1 MDQITTG
8 RFIAERRKARGLT
21 QRELADLLHISDKT
35 VSKWERG
42 GGLPEVSL
50 MLPLCKELDISV
62 NELLSGRKLSDSEY
76 KQNAE
81 DNILSLIQEERKKTK
96 FQTIIA
102 VIVASITILSALTLI
117 MISGH
122 LEMKTLYRVLLIVLG
137 FLIMLTGIGV
147 AVALEITCGAYECRK
162 CGHRFVPSVG
172 AYLMGAHSA
181 TTRYLK
187 CPKCGKKS
195 WAKRRMS
202 LLTQED
208 EGQENNEEQNNQDE

>member
-8 RFIAERRKARGLT
+8 KFIAERRKACGLT
-21 QRELADLLHISDKT
+21 QRELADLLNISDKT

-62 NELLSGRKLSDSEY
+62 NELLSGKKLSDSEY

-81 DNILSLIQEERKKTK
+81 DNILSLIQEERAKTK

-102 VIVASITILSALTLI
+102 VIVVVATFFAGLTLI
-117 MISGH
+117 MLSGF
-122 LEMKTLYRVLLIVLG
+122 LEMKTLYRILLIVIG
-137 FLIMLTGIGV
+137 AVVILTGIGV
-147 AVALEITCGAYECRK
+147 AVALEITCGAFECRK

-172 AYLMGAHSA
+172 AYLMGIHTA
-181 TTRYLK
+181 TTRLLK
-187 CPKCGKKS
+187 CPKCKKTS
-195 WAKRRMS
+195 WCARRMS
-202 LLTQED
+202 LSTE
-208 EGQENNEEQNNQDE
+208 EKENNQNA

>member
-21 QRELADLLHISDKT
+21 QRELADILNISDKT

-62 NELLSGRKLSDSEY
+62 NELLSGKKLSDSEY

-81 DNILSLIQEERKKTK
+81 DNILSLIQEERQKTK
-96 FQTIIA
+96 FQTTIA
-102 VIVASITILSALTLI
+102 VIVVTITLLAGVPLML
-117 MISGH
+117 ISGL
-122 LEMKTLYRVLLIVLG
+122 LEMETLYRVLLIVLG
-137 FLIMLTGIGV
+137 FVIIFTGIGV

-172 AYLMGAHSA
+172 AYLMGAHSLR
-181 TTRYLK
+181 TRHLK
-187 CPKCGKKS
+187 CPKCGKRS
-195 WAKRRMS
+195 FCLRRMS
-202 LLTQED
+202 LSVED
-208 EGQENNEEQNNQDE
+208 EKGETENQQEE

>member
-8 RFIAERRKARGLT
+8 KFIAERRKACGLT
-21 QRELADLLHISDKT
+21 QRELADKLNISDKT

-50 MLPLCKELDISV
+50 MLPLCKELGISV
-62 NELLSGRKLSDSEY
+62 NELLSGKVLSDSEY

-81 DNILSLIQEERKKTK
+81 EHIVSLIQEQRAKTK

-102 VIVASITILSALTLI
+102 VIVAVITLLAGLALMCVSAY
-117 MISGH
+117 
-122 LEMKTLYRVLLIVLG
+122 LEMQTVYRVLLIVGG
-137 FLIMLTGIGV
+137 FIVILTGIGV
-147 AVALEITCGAYECRK
+147 AVALELTCGAFECRK

-172 AYLMGAHSA
+172 AYLMAAHSA
-181 TTRYLK
+181 TTRHLK
-187 CPKCGKKS
+187 CPKCGKRS

-202 LLTQED
+202 LTIKED
-208 EGQENNEEQNNQDE
+208 EKEENKAE

>member
-8 RFIAERRKARGLT
+8 KFIAERRKARGLT
-21 QRELADLLHISDKT
+21 QRELADLLNISDKT

-62 NELLSGRKLSDSEY
+62 NELLSGKKLSDSEY

-81 DNILSLIQEERKKTK
+81 DNILSLIQEERAKTK

-102 VIVASITILSALTLI
+102 VIVVVATFFAGLTLI
-117 MISGH
+117 MLSGF
-122 LEMKTLYRVLLIVLG
+122 LEMKTLYRILLIVIG
-137 FLIMLTGIGV
+137 AVVIFTGIGV
-147 AVALEITCGAYECRK
+147 AVALEITCGAFECRK

-172 AYLMGAHSA
+172 AYLMGIHTA
-181 TTRYLK
+181 TTRLLK
-187 CPKCGKKS
+187 CPKCKKTS
-195 WAKRRMS
+195 WCARRMS
-202 LLTQED
+202 LSTE
-208 EGQENNEEQNNQDE
+208 EKENNQNA

>member
-8 RFIAERRKARGLT
+8 KFIAERRKARGLT
-21 QRELADLLHISDKT
+21 QRELADLLNISDKT

-62 NELLSGRKLSDSEY
+62 NELLSGKKLSDSEY

-81 DNILSLIQEERKKTK
+81 DNILSLIQEERAKTK

-102 VIVASITILSALTLI
+102 VIVVVATFFAGLTLI
-117 MISGH
+117 MLSGF
-122 LEMKTLYRVLLIVLG
+122 LEMKTLYRILLIVIG
-137 FLIMLTGIGV
+137 AVVILTGIGV
-147 AVALEITCGAYECRK
+147 AVALEITCGAFECRK

-172 AYLMGAHSA
+172 AYLMGIHTA
-181 TTRYLK
+181 TTRLLK
-187 CPKCGKKS
+187 CPKCKKTS
-195 WAKRRMS
+195 WCARRMS
-202 LLTQED
+202 LSTE
-208 EGQENNEEQNNQDE
+208 EKENNQE

>member
-8 RFIAERRKARGLT
+8 KFIAERRKARGLT
-21 QRELADLLHISDKT
+21 QRELADLLNISDKT

-81 DNILSLIQEERKKTK
+81 DNILSLIQEERAKTK

-102 VIVASITILSALTLI
+102 VIVVVATFFAGFTLI
-117 MISGH
+117 MLSGF
-122 LEMKTLYRVLLIVLG
+122 LEMKTLYRILLIVIG
-137 FLIMLTGIGV
+137 AVVILTGIGV
-147 AVALEITCGAYECRK
+147 AVALEITCGAFECRK

-172 AYLMGAHSA
+172 AYLMGVHTA
-181 TTRYLK
+181 TTRLLK
-187 CPKCGKKS
+187 CPKCKKIS
-195 WAKRRMS
+195 WCARRMS
-202 LLTQED
+202 LSTE
-208 EGQENNEEQNNQDE
+208 EKENNQNA

>member
-8 RFIAERRKARGLT
+8 KFIAERRKARGLT
-21 QRELADLLHISDKT
+21 QRELADLLNISDKT

-62 NELLSGRKLSDSEY
+62 NELLSGRKLSASEY

-81 DNILSLIQEERKKTK
+81 DNILSLIEEERKKTK
-96 FQTIIA
+96 FQTILA
-102 VIVASITILSALTLI
+102 VIVVVMALLSGLTLLC
-117 MISGH
+117 MAAYM
-122 LEMKTLYRVLLIVLG
+122 EMKTLYRILLIVIG
-137 FLIMLTGIGV
+137 AVVIFTGIGI
-147 AVALEITCGAYECRK
+147 AVALEITCGSFECRK

-181 TTRYLK
+181 TTRHLK
-187 CPKCGKKS
+187 CPKCGKWS
-195 WAKRRMS
+195 FAKRRMS
-202 LLTQED
+202 ISTE
-208 EGQENNEEQNNQDE
+208 EEAGNNKE

>member
-21 QRELADLLHISDKT
+21 QRELADLLNISDKT

-62 NELLSGRKLSDSEY
+62 NELLSGKKLSDSEY

-81 DNILSLIQEERKKTK
+81 ENILSLIQEERKKTK

-102 VIVASITILSALTLI
+102 VIVVIVTFFAGLTLI
-117 MISGH
+117 MLSGF
-122 LEMKTLYRVLLIVLG
+122 LEMKTLYRILLIVIG
-137 FLIMLTGIGV
+137 AVVILTGIGV
-147 AVALEITCGAYECRK
+147 AVALEITCGAFECRK

-172 AYLMGAHSA
+172 AYLIGLHTL

-187 CPKCGKKS
+187 CPKCGKRS
-195 WAKRRMS
+195 WC
-202 LLTQED
+202 
-208 EGQENNEEQNNQDE
+208 

>member
-21 QRELADLLHISDKT
+21 QRELADLLNISDKT

-62 NELLSGRKLSDSEY
+62 NELLSGKKLSDSEY

-81 DNILSLIQEERKKTK
+81 ENILSLIQEERKKTK

-102 VIVASITILSALTLI
+102 VIVVIVTFFAGLTLI
-117 MISGH
+117 MLSGF
-122 LEMKTLYRVLLIVLG
+122 LEMKTLYRILLIVIG
-137 FLIMLTGIGV
+137 AVVILTGIGV
-147 AVALEITCGAYECRK
+147 AVALEITCGAFECRK

-172 AYLMGAHSA
+172 AYLMGIHTA
-181 TTRYLK
+181 TTRLLK
-187 CPKCGKKS
+187 CPKCKKTS
-195 WAKRRMS
+195 WCARRMS
-202 LLTQED
+202 LSTE
-208 EGQENNEEQNNQDE
+208 EKENNQE

>member
-8 RFIAERRKARGLT
+8 KFIAERRKARGLT
-21 QRELADLLHISDKT
+21 QRELADLLNISDKT

-81 DNILSLIQEERKKTK
+81 EHILSLIQEERAKTK

-102 VIVASITILSALTLI
+102 VIVVIATLIAGIALI
-117 MISGH
+117 MISG
-122 LEMKTLYRVLLIVLG
+122 LVELKTLYRVLLIVVG
-137 FLIMLTGIGV
+137 FVVMVMGIGV
-147 AVALEITCGAYECRK
+147 AIALELTCGAFECRK
-162 CGHRFVPSVG
+162 CGHRFVPSIG

-181 TTRYLK
+181 TTRHLK
-187 CPKCGKKS
+187 CPKCGKWS

-202 LLTQED
+202 LLTRE
-208 EGQENNEEQNNQDE
+208 EEEQENKQEQNNQEE

>member
-1 MDQITTG
+1 MDQMTTG
-8 RFIAERRKARGLT
+8 KFIAERRKARGLT
-21 QRELADLLHISDKT
+21 QRELADLLNISDKT

-81 DNILSLIQEERKKTK
+81 DNILSLIEEQKVKTK

-102 VIVASITILSALTLI
+102 VIVVGITLLAGVTII
-117 MISGH
+117 MLAGH
-122 LEMKTLYRVLLIVLG
+122 LELKTVTRILLIALSFIIILV
-137 FLIMLTGIGV
+137 GIGV
-147 AVALEITCGAYECRK
+147 AIALEITCGAFECRK
-162 CGHRFVPSVG
+162 CGHRFVPTVG
-172 AYLMGAHSA
+172 AYLIGAHTA

-187 CPKCGKKS
+187 CPKCSKRS
-195 WAKRRMS
+195 WCSRKMS
-202 LLTQED
+202 LLKKEN
-208 EGQENNEEQNNQDE
+208 EQENNQED

>member
-21 QRELADLLHISDKT
+21 QRELAELVNISDKT

-42 GGLPEVSL
+42 LGLPEVSL

-62 NELLSGRKLSDSEY
+62 NELLSGKKLSATEY

-81 DNILSLIQEERKKTK
+81 DNILSLIQEERAKTK

-102 VIVASITILSALTLI
+102 VIVVVATFFAGLTLI
-117 MISGH
+117 MLSGF
-122 LEMKTLYRVLLIVLG
+122 LEMKTLYRILLIVIG
-137 FLIMLTGIGV
+137 AVVILTGIGV
-147 AVALEITCGAYECRK
+147 AVALEITCGAFECRK

-172 AYLMGAHSA
+172 AYLMGIHTA
-181 TTRYLK
+181 TTRFLK
-187 CPKCGKKS
+187 CPKCKKMS
-195 WAKRRMS
+195 GCARRMS
-202 LLTQED
+202 ISTD
-208 EGQENNEEQNNQDE
+208 EKENNQE

>member
-8 RFIAERRKARGLT
+8 KFIAERRKARGLT
-21 QRELADLLHISDKT
+21 QRELADLLNISDKT

-62 NELLSGRKLSDSEY
+62 NELLSGKKLSDSEY

-81 DNILSLIQEERKKTK
+81 DNILSLIQEERAKTK

-102 VIVASITILSALTLI
+102 VIVVVATFFAGLTLI
-117 MISGH
+117 MLSGF
-122 LEMKTLYRVLLIVLG
+122 LEMKTLYRILLIVIG
-137 FLIMLTGIGV
+137 AVVILTGIGV
-147 AVALEITCGAYECRK
+147 AVALEITCGAFECRK

-172 AYLMGAHSA
+172 AYLMGIHTA
-181 TTRYLK
+181 TTRLLK
-187 CPKCGKKS
+187 CPKCKKTS
-195 WAKRRMS
+195 WCARRMS
-202 LLTQED
+202 LSTE
-208 EGQENNEEQNNQDE
+208 EKENNQNA

>member
-8 RFIAERRKARGLT
+8 KFIAERRKARGLT
-21 QRELADLLHISDKT
+21 QRELADLLNISDKT

-81 DNILSLIQEERKKTK
+81 DNILSLIQEERAKTK

-102 VIVASITILSALTLI
+102 VVVVVTTLLAGLALMCVAAYMEIKTVYRIVF
-117 MISGH
+117 
-122 LEMKTLYRVLLIVLG
+122 IVLG
-137 FLIMLTGIGV
+137 AVVILTGIGV
-147 AVALEITCGAYECRK
+147 AVALEITCGAFECRK

-172 AYLMGAHSA
+172 AYLMGMHTA
-181 TTRYLK
+181 TTRFLK
-187 CPKCGKKS
+187 CPKCKKMS
-195 WAKRRMS
+195 WCARRMS
-202 LLTQED
+202 LTTD
-208 EGQENNEEQNNQDE
+208 EKEK

>member
-21 QRELADLLHISDKT
+21 QRELADLLNISDKT

-81 DNILSLIQEERKKTK
+81 DNILSLIQEERAKTK

-102 VIVASITILSALTLI
+102 VIVVSITILSALTLI

-137 FLIMLTGIGV
+137 FVIMLTGIGV

-172 AYLMGAHSA
+172 AYLMSAHTL

-187 CPKCGKKS
+187 CPKCGKRS
-195 WAKRRMS
+195 WCLRRMNIS
-202 LLTQED
+202 TD
-208 EGQENNEEQNNQDE
+208 EEKENNQA

>member
-21 QRELADLLHISDKT
+21 QRELAELVNISDKT

-42 GGLPEVSL
+42 LGLPEVSL

-62 NELLSGRKLSDSEY
+62 NELLSGKKLSATEY

-81 DNILSLIQEERKKTK
+81 DNILSLIQEERAKTK

-102 VIVASITILSALTLI
+102 VIVVVATFFAGLTLI
-117 MISGH
+117 MLSGF
-122 LEMKTLYRVLLIVLG
+122 LEMKTLYRILLIVIG
-137 FLIMLTGIGV
+137 AVVILTGIGV
-147 AVALEITCGAYECRK
+147 AVALEITCGAFECRK

-172 AYLMGAHSA
+172 AYLMGIHTA
-181 TTRYLK
+181 TTRFLK
-187 CPKCGKKS
+187 CPKCKKMS
-195 WAKRRMS
+195 WCARRMS
-202 LLTQED
+202 ISTD
-208 EGQENNEEQNNQDE
+208 EKENNQE

>member
-8 RFIAERRKARGLT
+8 KFIAERRKARGLT
-21 QRELADLLHISDKT
+21 QRELADLLNISDKT

-62 NELLSGRKLSDSEY
+62 NELLSGKKLSDSEY

-81 DNILSLIQEERKKTK
+81 DNILSLIQEERAKTK

-102 VIVASITILSALTLI
+102 VIVVVATFFAGFTLI
-117 MISGH
+117 MLSGF
-122 LEMKTLYRVLLIVLG
+122 LEMKTLYRILLIVIG
-137 FLIMLTGIGV
+137 AVVILTGIGV
-147 AVALEITCGAYECRK
+147 AVALEITCGAFECRK

-172 AYLMGAHSA
+172 AYLMGVHTA
-181 TTRYLK
+181 TTRLLK
-187 CPKCGKKS
+187 CPKCKKIS
-195 WAKRRMS
+195 WCARRMS
-202 LLTQED
+202 LSTE
-208 EGQENNEEQNNQDE
+208 EKENNQNA

>member
-8 RFIAERRKARGLT
+8 KFIAERRKARGLT
-21 QRELADLLHISDKT
+21 QRELADLLNISDKT

-81 DNILSLIQEERKKTK
+81 ENILSLIQEERKKTK

-102 VIVASITILSALTLI
+102 VIVFLATFFCGTYIDNVVGIFGDENALSYFANCYWGCHNFNGNRRCRSI
-117 MISGH
+117 GNH
-122 LEMKTLYRVLLIVLG
+122 LRCVRV
-137 FLIMLTGIGV
+137 
-147 AVALEITCGAYECRK
+147 
-162 CGHRFVPSVG
+162 P
-172 AYLMGAHSA
+172 
-181 TTRYLK
+181 
-187 CPKCGKKS
+187 
-195 WAKRRMS
+195 
-202 LLTQED
+202 
-208 EGQENNEEQNNQDE
+208 

>member
-8 RFIAERRKARGLT
+8 KFIAERRKACGLT
-21 QRELADLLHISDKT
+21 QRELADKLNISDKT

-50 MLPLCKELDISV
+50 MLPLCKELGISV
-62 NELLSGRKLSDSEY
+62 NELLSGKVLSDSEY

-81 DNILSLIQEERKKTK
+81 EHIVSLIQEQRAKTK

-102 VIVASITILSALTLI
+102 VIVAVITLLAGLALMCVSAY
-117 MISGH
+117 
-122 LEMKTLYRVLLIVLG
+122 LEMQTVYRVLLIVGG
-137 FLIMLTGIGV
+137 FIVILTGIGV
-147 AVALEITCGAYECRK
+147 AVALELTCGAFECRK

-172 AYLMGAHSA
+172 AYLMAAHSA
-181 TTRYLK
+181 TTRHLK
-187 CPKCGKKS
+187 CPKCGKRS

-202 LLTQED
+202 LLTPE
-208 EGQENNEEQNNQDE
+208 EEKEEENKAE

>member
-8 RFIAERRKARGLT
+8 KFIAERRKARGLT
-21 QRELADLLHISDKT
+21 QRELAELLNISDKT

-42 GGLPEVSL
+42 LGLPEVSL

-81 DNILSLIQEERKKTK
+81 DNILSLIQEERKKAK

-102 VIVASITILSALTLI
+102 VIVVVATFFAGLTLI
-117 MISGH
+117 MLSGF
-122 LEMKTLYRVLLIVLG
+122 LEMKTLYRILLIVIG
-137 FLIMLTGIGV
+137 AVVILTGIGV
-147 AVALEITCGAYECRK
+147 AVALEITCGAFECRK

-172 AYLMGAHSA
+172 AYLMGAHTA
-181 TTRYLK
+181 TTRFLK
-187 CPKCGKKS
+187 CPKCGKRS
-195 WAKRRMS
+195 WCLRRMS
-202 LLTQED
+202 ISTD
-208 EGQENNEEQNNQDE
+208 EEQENN